1 MNDKRK
7 YEIEVTIGTIK
18 LRVPIHK
25 KKQEF
30 NGSYLVL
37 NNVKCPPKSKKY
49 IQNGSQVL
57 KKL

>member
-30 NGSYLVL
+30 NQVKLINYTL
-37 NNVKCPPKSKKY
+37 NNKGRKRT
-49 IQNGSQVL
+49 L
-57 KKL
+57 KHRQQTAH